1 MDLLV
6 AHQGVVVITE
16 GKIFLEQFLIVL
28 TLHLLEMV
36 IEREYS
42 TIILEDHLVVAI
54 EGTMEEIE
62 FQATVEDQIEDNQ
75 VVIEVTVIEDHQE
88 APEDPTIMEAEQDP
102 EVNLCHSKLIL
113 LVMTS
118 LHIKNMLI
126 LQVHKQ
132 LQKKLIMN
140 TLTFTRI
147 PNESQ
152 Q

>member
-1 MDLLV
+1 MDLLL

-28 TLHLLEMV
+28 TLYLLEMV
-36 IEREYS
+36 IGREYS
-42 TIILEDHLVVAI
+42 TITLEDHLVATI

-62 FQATVEDQIEDNQ
+62 FQAIVEDQIEDNQ

-88 APEDPTIMEAEQDP
+88 APEDQTTIMEVEQDP

-118 LHIKNMLI
+118 LHTKNMLI
-126 LQVHKQ
+126 LQVQKN
-132 LQKKLIMN
+132 LQKNKFDN
-140 TLTFTRI
+140 
-147 PNESQ
+147 
-152 Q
+152 

>member
-1 MDLLV
+1 MDLLA

-28 TLHLLEMV
+28 TLYLLELV
-36 IEREYS
+36 IGREYS
-42 TIILEDHLVVAI
+42 TITLEDHLVAAI

-62 FQATVEDQIEDNQ
+62 FQATIQDQIEDNQ

-118 LHIKNMLI
+118 LHTKNMLI
-126 LQVHKQ
+126 LQV
-132 LQKKLIMN
+132 QKNLEKNMFDN
-140 TLTFTRI
+140 
-147 PNESQ
+147 
-152 Q
+152 

>member
-1 MDLLV
+1 MDLLA

-28 TLHLLEMV
+28 TLYLLELV
-36 IEREYS
+36 IGREYS
-42 TIILEDHLVVAI
+42 TITLEDHLVATI
-54 EGTMEEIE
+54 EGTMEGIE

-118 LHIKNMLI
+118 LHTKNMLI
-126 LQVHKQ
+126 LQVQKN
-132 LQKKLIMN
+132 LQKNKFDN
-140 TLTFTRI
+140 
-147 PNESQ
+147 
-152 Q
+152 

>member
-1 MDLLV
+1 MDLLA

-28 TLHLLEMV
+28 TLYLLELV
-36 IEREYS
+36 IGREYS
-42 TIILEDHLVVAI
+42 TITLEDHLVATI
-54 EGTMEEIE
+54 EGTMEGIE
-62 FQATVEDQIEDNQ
+62 FQAIVEDQIEDNQ

-118 LHIKNMLI
+118 LHTKNMLI
-126 LQVHKQ
+126 LQVQKN
-132 LQKKLIMN
+132 LQKNKFDN
-140 TLTFTRI
+140 
-147 PNESQ
+147 
-152 Q
+152 